1 MKRCL
6 FILLLMLCFALP
18 ALAVEDTLTNMP
30 PSKSGTV
37 PVSPDGFA
45 PGAVIR
51 LPGGRQTI
59 IQEILPNGQWR
70 TELGVITPSQDIVL
84 VAPALPETQQPDIA
98 QILPS
103 EPEKPAILEQQAELP
118 AQKTPAAEKPQAP
131 VIPGKTPDQPK
142 APEKAEGQNP
152 HYYTLAELLP
162 KTEVPEKKEE
172 VKPEKKPEKKAHK
185 PEKKEPEKKEPEKKA
200 AKKPELKKQEKPKV
214 GQELRIPEHAAKTG
228 NLDFL
233 EGCWQGTRPEYYSK
247 RTIKECFCFGAGGK
261 TGKRRVLDYS
271 QHRTCIGGS
280 RATLSANGVLK
291 VISSG
296 AACNDGERW
305 GQAEMVCRNSGPR
318 TPCSWVFRDAQN
330 GRQSYEIPFVRV
342 ESCGR

>member
-37 PVSPDGFA
+37 PVSPDGFV

-103 EPEKPAILEQQAELP
+103 EPEK
-118 AQKTPAAEKPQAP
+118 
-131 VIPGKTPDQPK
+131 
-142 APEKAEGQNP
+142 AEGQNP

-172 VKPEKKPEKKAHK
+172 VKPEKKEAKPEKKEPEKKAHK

-200 AKKPELKKQEKPKV
+200 AKKPEPKKQEKPKV